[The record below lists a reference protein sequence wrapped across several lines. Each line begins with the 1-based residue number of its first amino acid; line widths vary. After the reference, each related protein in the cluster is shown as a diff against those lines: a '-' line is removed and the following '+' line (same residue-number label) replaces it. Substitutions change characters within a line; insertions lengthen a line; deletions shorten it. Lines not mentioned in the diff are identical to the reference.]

1 MCVRPRS
8 LCQIIQECPLPIPKD
23 DCKGSLPPDYEM
35 KVPKFQNCKKEY
47 PTKNKKPL
55 LFHEKGHLIQGFD
68 RKAVE
73 EIKEHRPKLNF
84 FSMLSQF
91 KDMDEVNKLEVR
103 DVLDIDAELLSEY
116 KTKCMDFIDATGDL
130 TSEKE
135 KKVELQ
141 KEYKSDMELMEYLIG
156 KSNEMKQNEINFEI
170 VLNNIEKIKYLCYSE
185 NGVQVYFESNE

>member
-1 MCVRPRS
+1 
-8 LCQIIQECPLPIPKD
+8 
-23 DCKGSLPPDYEM
+23 
-35 KVPKFQNCKKEY
+35 
-47 PTKNKKPL
+47 
-55 LFHEKGHLIQGFD
+55 
-68 RKAVE
+68 
-73 EIKEHRPKLNF
+73 
-84 FSMLSQF
+84 MLSQF